1 MNNGGPAF
9 PTGKWETDHITNDQE
24 YERYCPMG
32 GMSLRDYFAG
42 KSLMELVQGLSV
54 PVSDVDAEAVAKDA
68 YKLADAM
75 IKEKE
80 KGEQNHA

>member
-1 MNNGGPAF
+1 MNDDGGPAF
-9 PTGKWETDHITNDQE
+9 PVEYVADQGSE
-24 YERYCPMG
+24 

-42 KSLMELVQGLSV
+42 QSLGELVSGLSY

-75 IKEKE
+75 IREKE